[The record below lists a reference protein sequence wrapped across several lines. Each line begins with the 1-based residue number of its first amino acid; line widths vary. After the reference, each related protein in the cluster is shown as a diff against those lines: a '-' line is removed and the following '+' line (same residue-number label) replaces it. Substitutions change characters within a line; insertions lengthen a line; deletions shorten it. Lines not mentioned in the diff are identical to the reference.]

1 MLAETDPGGTGPPKG
16 EIGQPR
22 RQTGTVN
29 NGPAL
34 RASIKRCRRN
44 AWIVNRFG
52 RSSAMHVWIGMMLS
66 SQRKPRAGLAVFW
79 QILIRWAGGWIEG
92 QGATARQRVVVRRC

>member
-1 MLAETDPGGTGPPKG
+1 MLTETDPGGIGPPKG

-34 RASIKRCRRN
+34 RASIKWCRRN

-52 RSSAMHVWIGMMLS
+52 PSSAMHVWIGMLLS
-66 SQRKPRAGLAVFW
+66 SQRKPRAGLAVFR
-79 QILIRWAGGWIEG
+79 QVLIRTADGWIEG
-92 QGATARQRVVVRRC
+92 RGANARQHFAVRRC